1 MLNERAQILLKALV
15 ERYIAD
21 GQPVGS
27 RSLAQYTSLDLSPAS
42 IRHVMADL
50 EDMGLVASPHHSA
63 GRVPTAQG
71 FQFFVDRLMT
81 AQPLESLE
89 INRLKASFS
98 ESDPDRVLEQTS
110 HLLSQLT
117 RFAGIVM
124 VPRRQNTAFRQIEF
138 LHLGNKRVLL
148 IIISTDGDV
157 QNRILQTDRQYSNQ
171 ELQQVA
177 QLLNQYYAG
186 TTIGQVQLKLHEEL
200 KSLHRNI
207 EYLMQQALNAS
218 ARLFARDDDELV
230 VSGEHNLLNTHAF
243 SNIEQLRKLFDL
255 FEEKTTLVRLL
266 DLSQQAEGVQIFIGQ
281 SSDNLTPDDCSV
293 VTAPYHINGRI
304 VGTLGVIG
312 PTRMAYN
319 RVVPIVDIT
328 ARLLSNALS
337 TTY

>member
-312 PTRMAYN
+312 PNRMAYN